1 MNLLNHLLWHHTTFA
16 KIAKCLDC
24 VTASPASKGQPFF
37 KKQHPW
43 QPFESRFI
51 EFPETIHASFP
62 HGHH

>member
-37 KKQHPW
+37 KK
-43 QPFESRFI
+43 
-51 EFPETIHASFP
+51 TASLAAL
-62 HGHH
+62 